1 MRALVACL
9 VIVAASPARADDPQP
24 RKEDASLGEIF
35 HGPFQS
41 SRLFA
46 MPVADTVGAYMF
58 TMSGDGSLLQQPGVL
73 TSAAVLAIGFGDIA
87 QLDYRHTAAISITGV
102 AAPVPAIGGQLKLPL
117 PEGPNVPAIGVAIR
131 YGVERDEQVATTT
144 LAESVTDV
152 YLVARERFAAVPW
165 LTLHGGVR
173 YSPAKVV
180 VTDPTAMAA
189 TIKRNMWLPA
199 GGFELAVND
208 KSRVVGEAQLVPQFQ
223 FENNTAAI
231 ATGAQARLGL
241 RWALFP
247 WATFDASFGYQLD
260 ETMGTN
266 ASPRDVVQQW
276 DIRLGAEI
284 FVPWGAL
291 ACRAAGAFCD

>member
-1 MRALVACL
+1 MRALLAGWI
-9 VIVAASPARADDPQP
+9 IVAAVPARADDPQP

-152 YLVARERFAAVPW
+152 YLVARERFAAAPW

-180 VTDPTAMAA
+180 VTDPTAMTT

-223 FENNTAAI
+223 FENGTAAI

-241 RWALFP
+241 RWALVP

-291 ACRAAGAFCD
+291 ACRAAGVFCD